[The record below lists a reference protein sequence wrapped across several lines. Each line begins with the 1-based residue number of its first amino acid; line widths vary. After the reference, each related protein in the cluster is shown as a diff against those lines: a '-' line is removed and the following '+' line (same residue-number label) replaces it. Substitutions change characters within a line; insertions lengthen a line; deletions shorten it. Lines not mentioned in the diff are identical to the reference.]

1 MASPRHVRD
10 VSVNGGSA
18 SPVMKALLAFCHSS
32 IGRKWVVAVTGIVL
46 ILFLVGHLLGNLQVF
61 WGPAQING
69 YAEKLHHLGVLLWV
83 IRLGLLT
90 FFVAHVWTTIA
101 LARANR
107 AARPA
112 KYAYYNTVQA
122 SKASRTMAISGL
134 IVFSFVMFH
143 LLHFSVGWIDGK
155 NTHLVEHFQDPRLG
169 ADRTDVYRMLVA
181 GFNHWSISFFYI
193 LGMGLL
199 CLHLTHGFSSMF
211 QTMGLR
217 NNRVAPLLRYA
228 ALGLGVAVFLGFS
241 SMPLAVMT
249 GVLNDNT
256 WPFGR
261 DRQPAQAA
269 ALSAPAQVTPAYADR
284 H

>member
-1 MASPRHVRD
+1 
-10 VSVNGGSA
+10 
-18 SPVMKALLAFCHSS
+18 MKAFLAFCHSS
-32 IGRKWVVAVTGIVL
+32 IGRKWVVALTGIAL
-46 ILFLVGHLLGNLQVF
+46 IGFLVGHLLGNLQVF

-69 YAEKLHHLGVLLWV
+69 YAEKLHHLGALLWV
-83 IRLGLLT
+83 IRFGLLGI
-90 FFVAHVWTTIA
+90 FVAHVWTTIA

-143 LLHFSVGWIDGK
+143 LLHFSVGWIDAKG
-155 NTHLVEHFQDPRLG
+155 THFTEIQDPRLG
-169 ADRTDVYRMLVA
+169 GDRVDVYRMMVA

-228 ALGLGVAVFLGFS
+228 ALGLGVAMFLGFS
-241 SMPLAVMT
+241 SMPLAVMA

-256 WPFGR
+256 WPFGQKK
-261 DRQPAQAA
+261 QPAHA
-269 ALSAPAQVTPAYADR
+269 ALSAPAQPVPAYADR

>member
-1 MASPRHVRD
+1 
-10 VSVNGGSA
+10 
-18 SPVMKALLAFCHSS
+18 MKAFLAFCHSS
-32 IGRKWVVAVTGIVL
+32 IGRKWVVAVSGLLL
-46 ILFLVGHLLGNLQVF
+46 IGFLVGHLLGNLQVF
-61 WGPAQING
+61 WGPDQLNG
-69 YAEKLHHLGVLLWV
+69 YAEKLHHLGALLWV
-83 IRLGLLT
+83 IRLGLLAV
-90 FFVAHVWTTIA
+90 FVAHVWTTIA

-155 NTHLVEHFQDPRLG
+155 ETHFMQAQDPRLG
-169 ADRTDVYRMLVA
+169 PDRVDVFRMMVA
-181 GFNHWSISFFYI
+181 GFNHWPISFFYI

-199 CLHLTHGFSSMF
+199 CLHLTHGVSSMF

-228 ALGLGVAVFLGFS
+228 SLGFGVLMFLGFS

-249 GVLNDNT
+249 GLLNDNT
-256 WPFGR
+256 WPFGNQ
-261 DRQPAQAA
+261 RQPAHV
-269 ALSAPAQVTPAYADR
+269 SAVPQPSPAYADR

>member
-1 MASPRHVRD
+1 
-10 VSVNGGSA
+10 
-18 SPVMKALLAFCHSS
+18 MKALLAFCHSS
-32 IGRKWVVAVTGIVL
+32 IGRKWIVAITGLLL
-46 ILFLVGHLLGNLQVF
+46 IGFLVGHLIGNLQVF
-61 WGPAQING
+61 WGPPQING
-69 YAEKLHHLGVLLWV
+69 YAEKLHHLGGFLWV
-83 IRLGLLT
+83 IRIGLLAV
-90 FFVAHVWTTIA
+90 FVAHVWTTIA

-143 LLHFSVGWIDGK
+143 ILHFSVGWIDTKG
-155 NTHLVEHFQDPRLG
+155 THFTEVQDPRLG
-169 ADRTDVYRMLVA
+169 PDRVDVYRMMVA

-228 ALGLGVAVFLGFS
+228 ALGFGVLMFLGFS
-241 SMPLAVMT
+241 SMPIAVMT

-256 WPFGR
+256 WPFGKHK
-261 DRQPAQAA
+261 QPAQISSPAVPQP
-269 ALSAPAQVTPAYADR
+269 SPAPAAYAER
-284 H
+284 R